1 MYVDGAESIQTPDL
15 GRRVMRTIWTWLKRG
30 VVGVY
35 AAIAGL
41 FGGGGQVIADRK
53 EMYGDDPANDPYSI
67 EYDPSRKEP

>member
-1 MYVDGAESIQTPDL
+1 
-15 GRRVMRTIWTWLKRG
+15 MRTIWTWLKRG

-41 FGGGGQVIADRK
+41 FGGGGPVIADRK